1 MLKMA
6 FRSNKVRGN
15 PPDWMQSKCKDEGIF
30 HLTSNDAEECDGSFK
45 SSVRDVCIDCHH
57 LRD

>member
-1 MLKMA
+1 
-6 FRSNKVRGN
+6 
-15 PPDWMQSKCKDEGIF
+15 MQSECKDEGIF
-30 HLTSNDAEECDGSFK
+30 HLTSNDPEECDGDFE